1 MVLTPHMRRA
11 GITPTLMKTKKQ
23 IKCPHCNFEFNIM
36 YSRAITCQG
45 CPKAVLGCNLVRC
58 PSCDNEFPIKKTSVA
73 RTEHSARSIDNYMSK
88 LLSTYFRDSGEN
100 PYR

>member
-1 MVLTPHMRRA
+1 
-11 GITPTLMKTKKQ
+11 MKTKKQ

-73 RTEHSARSIDNYMSK
+73 RTERSARSIDNYMSE

-100 PYR
+100 PHR